1 MNISGIRPAVG
12 FYDYNSIKQAE
23 EVGVVSQEIAS
34 NRATEVSADTAT
46 ATQNAE
52 DVATRSRQSFGAYD
66 YAGQYEPDTTYE
78 LKGADSDIRSLDVAK
93 AVSDMQKDELIH
105 QYQYFVGQDL
115 GTNTPAT
122 PSIRGAEDF
131 SL

>member
-23 EVGVVSQEIAS
+23 EVGVVSQEIVP
-34 NRATEVSADTAT
+34 NRATEVPADTAT

-52 DVATRSRQSFGAYD
+52 DVAARSRQTFGAYD
-66 YAGQYEPDTTYE
+66 YAGQYEPDATYE

>member
-12 FYDYNSIKQAE
+12 IYEYSSIKQVESVPVASQSIYIDGTTKVSGNVAE
-23 EVGVVSQEIAS
+23 AGTQQDAS
-34 NRATEVSADTAT
+34 A
-46 ATQNAE
+46 
-52 DVATRSRQSFGAYD
+52 RSRQTFGAYD
-66 YAGQYEPDTTYE
+66 YASQYEPKATYD

-115 GTNTPAT
+115 AVEASQT
-122 PSIRGAEDF
+122 PSMRGAEDF

>member
-1 MNISGIRPAVG
+1 MRTCIGKLIRVYGLSITNNII
-12 FYDYNSIKQAE
+12 I
-23 EVGVVSQEIAS
+23 
-34 NRATEVSADTAT
+34 TTT
-46 ATQNAE
+46 
-52 DVATRSRQSFGAYD
+52 FGAYD
-66 YAGQYEPDTTYE
+66 YAGQYEPDATYE

>member
-34 NRATEVSADTAT
+34 NRATEIPADTAT

>member
-12 FYDYNSIKQAE
+12 FYDYNSIKQVESVPVASQSIYIDGTTKVSGNVAE
-23 EVGVVSQEIAS
+23 AGTQQDAS
-34 NRATEVSADTAT
+34 A
-46 ATQNAE
+46 
-52 DVATRSRQSFGAYD
+52 RSRQTFGAYD
-66 YAGQYEPDTTYE
+66 YASQYEPKVTYD

-93 AVSDMQKDELIH
+93 AVSDMKKDELIH

-115 GTNTPAT
+115 AVEASQT
-122 PSIRGAEDF
+122 PSMRGAEDF

>member
-1 MNISGIRPAVG
+1 MWLEFRRVL
-12 FYDYNSIKQAE
+12 F
-23 EVGVVSQEIAS
+23 
-34 NRATEVSADTAT
+34 
-46 ATQNAE
+46 
-52 DVATRSRQSFGAYD
+52 RSS
-66 YAGQYEPDTTYE
+66 QYEPKATYD

-115 GTNTPAT
+115 AVEASQT
-122 PSIRGAEDF
+122 PSMRGAEDF

>member
-23 EVGVVSQEIAS
+23 EVGVVSQEIAP
-34 NRATEVSADTAT
+34 NRATEVPADTAT
-46 ATQNAE
+46 AT
-52 DVATRSRQSFGAYD
+52 RSRQTFGAYD
-66 YAGQYEPDTTYE
+66 YAGQYEPDATYE

>member
-23 EVGVVSQEIAS
+23 EVGVVSQEIAP
-34 NRATEVSADTAT
+34 NRATDTAT
-46 ATQNAE
+46 AAQNAE
-52 DVATRSRQSFGAYD
+52 DVAARSRQTFGAYD
-66 YAGQYEPDTTYE
+66 YAGQYEPDATYE

>member
-12 FYDYNSIKQAE
+12 FYDYNSIKQVESVPVASQSIYIDGTTKVSGNVAE
-23 EVGVVSQEIAS
+23 AG
-34 NRATEVSADTAT
+34 
-46 ATQNAE
+46 
-52 DVATRSRQSFGAYD
+52 RQTFGAYD
-66 YAGQYEPDTTYE
+66 YASQYEPKATYD

-115 GTNTPAT
+115 AVEASQT
-122 PSIRGAEDF
+122 PSMRGAEDF

>member
-23 EVGVVSQEIAS
+23 EVGVVLQEIAS
-34 NRATEVSADTAT
+34 NRATEVPADTAT